1 MSELFHRMILL
12 KPTLNMKKEL
22 QSTGASISCDMP
34 WDNADTR
41 QTATHEHSYFHLAYK
56 QNICE
61 QGK

>member
-1 MSELFHRMILL
+1 
-12 KPTLNMKKEL
+12 MKKEL

-34 WDNADTR
+34 WGNADTR